1 MPLAMHGHGLKT
13 KPCDW
18 SRTVKLLLTRRPPPM
33 RTTRRGRQNKRA
45 RGILAGVATYR
56 HVRFQDK
63 ARRCCRLYPPEA
75 CRAEPL
81 RARPYAGAIPPACG
95 QPARGVGASSASA
108 PATATPDR
116 TSVSAWARRAFRSS
130 RCCRWGLGTF
140 PLYGPAPPSVR
151 PATDCRAAGLRRKQ
165 ARHGPTTHSRL
176 GPT

>member
-63 ARRCCRLYPPEA
+63 ARRRRLYPPEA
-75 CRAEPL
+75 
-81 RARPYAGAIPPACG
+81 
-95 QPARGVGASSASA
+95 
-108 PATATPDR
+108 
-116 TSVSAWARRAFRSS
+116 RRA
-130 RCCRWGLGTF
+130 GTEPF
-140 PLYGPAPPSVR
+140 A
-151 PATDCRAAGLRRKQ
+151 RAAGRTLARFRPRAASPLVGWARAQPQLRRPRRRIGQ
-165 ARHGPTTHSRL
+165 ASQRGLVAHSDPLAAAGGDSARFRCTPPRAPAERAARDGLLQLL
-176 GPT
+176 G